1 MRKILSGIAM
11 TVALTSSALAGDIA
25 PIPKEV
31 PEAGPLGLIALG
43 IVGVAIAY
51 RLRNR
56 K

>member
-1 MRKILSGIAM
+1 MLRIFGGLCAVVAM
-11 TVALTSSALAGDIA
+11 TGSAMAGVRV
-25 PIPKEV
+25 PVEV
-31 PEAGPLGLIALG
+31 SEAGPLGLIALG